1 MAGIHG
7 THSTHSTH
15 STHGGHRMTTTLL
28 AGATGL
34 VGSAFTAGWVGPDE
48 LHLLVRRDMPSP
60 GPLQRVHVVD
70 FAALQALPPAVE
82 AYCCLGTTIKQ
93 AGSQEAFRAVDFDA
107 VLAFATAASLA
118 GVKRF
123 AVVSSLGAKRRSANF
138 YSRVKGEMEVAL
150 AGLCFDSLVVVRPS
164 LLTGNRA
171 ALGQPGRRGEQW
183 AMALTTPFAPL
194 IPRAWRPIAA
204 AVVARGMQ
212 RALADQWP
220 GLRIVESAELQML
233 GAR

>member
-1 MAGIHG
+1 M
-7 THSTHSTH
+7 S
-15 STHGGHRMTTTLL
+15 TTLL

-34 VGSAFTAGWVGPDE
+34 VGTAFSAGWVGPDE

-70 FAALQALPPAVE
+70 FAAVPALPPAVE

-93 AGSQEAFRAVDFDA
+93 AGSEAAFRAVDFDA

-123 AVVSSLGAKRRSANF
+123 AVVSSLGANRRSANL

-150 AGLCFDSLVVVRPS
+150 IGMAFDSLVVVRPS

-171 ALGQPGRRGEQW
+171 ALKQPTRHGEQW
-183 AMALTTPFAPL
+183 AMALSAPFAAL
-194 IPRAWRPIAA
+194 IPRAYRPIAA
-204 AVVARGMQ
+204 TVVARGMQ
-212 RALADQWP
+212 RAMAERQP
-220 GLRIVESAELQML
+220 GLRIVESAELQRL
-233 GAR
+233 GSA